1 MFLCLC
7 LISALF
13 FCYCIDLLCYMSS
26 SVDLDAVLENWK
38 DANNGSDFIAQ
49 LDELYQLYPN
59 KNELAKCNFGIKTA
73 QKEVTVNNLDH
84 GSPRYKEL
92 LSEFLGHQ
100 SKRHRLLDYSSFE
113 KTVREKLTELL
124 HVYKPDELKELPDTG
139 YNYVMGHAVHGSRF
153 YHHIITD
160 EILDY
165 GLDGIY
171 STEKVVLSDVK
182 PLIRTILKNM
192 LQEFYRVYDELCVP
206 TYLEEEREFALQRQ
220 ADLQYFKTETSP
232 VAPSLGSISPAIFT
246 SE

>member
-1 MFLCLC
+1 MNSTVEDTFL
-7 LISALF
+7 
-13 FCYCIDLLCYMSS
+13 D
-26 SVDLDAVLENWK
+26 VVLEKWK
-38 DANNGSDFIAQ
+38 DANSGGDFIGQ

-59 KNELAKCNFGIKTA
+59 KNELAQCNFGIKTA

-92 LSEFLGHQ
+92 LSEFLGHEG
-100 SKRHRLLDYSSFE
+100 KRRRLPNYSSLE
-113 KTVREKLTELL
+113 ITVKEHLTELL
-124 HVYKPDELKELPDTG
+124 RAYKPDELNELPDIG

-153 YHHIITD
+153 YHHITTTN

-192 LQEFYRVYDELCVP
+192 LKEFYRIYDELCVP

-220 ADLQYFKTETSP
+220 ADLQYFKIETSP
-232 VAPSLGSISPAIFT
+232 VAPSLGSISPALFT

>member
-1 MFLCLC
+1 
-7 LISALF
+7 
-13 FCYCIDLLCYMSS
+13 MSS

-73 QKEVTVNNLDH
+73 QREVTVNNLDYET
-84 GSPRYKEL
+84 PRYKEL
-92 LSEFLGHQ
+92 FSEFLGHQ
-100 SKRHRLLDYSSFE
+100 SKRHRLPDYSSFE
-113 KTVREKLTELL
+113 KTVIDKLTELL
-124 HVYKPDELKELPDTG
+124 HVYKPDELKELPDIG

-153 YHHIITD
+153 YHHIITIN
-160 EILDY
+160 EILDC

-182 PLIRTILKNM
+182 PLIRTILENM
-192 LQEFYRVYDELCVP
+192 LKEFYRIYDELCVP

-220 ADLQYFKTETSP
+220 VDLQYFKTETSP
-232 VAPSLGSISPAIFT
+232 VAPSLGSINPALFT
-246 SE
+246 SD